1 MYENITKI
9 ILKNDDISVCFLFSL
24 ASFFIEIG
32 IFIGY
37 LICSEN
43 IIFHQTCNLITI
55 IIITLI
61 FIYLQYKA
69 SLFYIKTYYK
79 D

>member
-1 MYENITKI
+1 MFENITKI
-9 ILKNDDISVCFLFSL
+9 ISKNDDISVCFLSSL

-43 IIFHQTCNLITI
+43 IVFRQTCNLITI
-55 IIITLI
+55 IIITFV